1 MVHNSGSW
9 NIQESAITHLLS
21 ELPTKISRR
30 YKPSVTFCR
39 KRCLMAY
46 SDPQSVTINAVANTL
61 PRVSSGVNAGAFSKD
76 DGTVKLSVSHQYAK
90 RTRRTIRIDFSKIAA
105 DPLVSA
111 QNIRYSMSA
120 YLVVDI
126 PVTGFTIAESKYI
139 IDALTLYLTASSGA
153 RVTQLL
159 GGEN

>member
-1 MVHNSGSW
+1 
-9 NIQESAITHLLS
+9 
-21 ELPTKISRR
+21 
-30 YKPSVTFCR
+30 
-39 KRCLMAY
+39 MAY